1 MHCTPA
7 MTVQLKL
14 ELDLEL
20 TLIFTLPQ
28 FSLKATTKTN
38 QNNLLGILLKL
49 WKYLAIILLRMAEP
63 WLSCLKRQSGPFTF
77 QMNDCTEIVTESGS

>member
-38 QNNLLGILLKL
+38 QSNLLGILLK
-49 WKYLAIILLRMAEP
+49 IV
-63 WLSCLKRQSGPFTF
+63 
-77 QMNDCTEIVTESGS
+77 EIPCHYSVEDG

>member
-1 MHCTPA
+1 

-38 QNNLLGILLKL
+38 QNNLLGILLK
-49 WKYLAIILLRMAEP
+49 IV
-63 WLSCLKRQSGPFTF
+63 
-77 QMNDCTEIVTESGS
+77 EIPCHYSVEDG